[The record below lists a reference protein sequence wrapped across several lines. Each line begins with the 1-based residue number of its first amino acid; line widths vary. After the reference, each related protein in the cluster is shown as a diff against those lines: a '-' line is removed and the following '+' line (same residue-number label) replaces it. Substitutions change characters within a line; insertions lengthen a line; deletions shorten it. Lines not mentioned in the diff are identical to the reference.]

1 MNKIKTNTI
10 ILIVVGVLVAAIA
23 WKVFGNANAA
33 NAASSGK
40 KQNGN
45 KKQNQGTSG
54 QSGSSEAPADGDG
67 AASSFFGRK

>member
-33 NAASSGK
+33 ASSGK

-54 QSGSSEAPADGDG
+54 NSGSSEAPADGDG

>member
-33 NAASSGK
+33 TANGK
-40 KQNGN
+40 KQNGS

-54 QSGSSEAPADGDG
+54 NSGSSEAPADGDG